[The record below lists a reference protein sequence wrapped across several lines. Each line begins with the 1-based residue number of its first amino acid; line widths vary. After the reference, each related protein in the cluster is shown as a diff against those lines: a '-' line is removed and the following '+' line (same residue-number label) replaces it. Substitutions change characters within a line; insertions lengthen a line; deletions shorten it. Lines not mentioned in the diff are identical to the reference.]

1 LKKLE
6 DILLKESDLTIF
18 KNFIGKIMY
27 LNHLEHKDNHEKLF
41 YEVYEPI
48 IQLAVTSFR
57 KFDKFTAENH
67 DTF

>member
-1 LKKLE
+1 
-6 DILLKESDLTIF
+6 
-18 KNFIGKIMY
+18 MY
-27 LNHLEHKDNHEKLF
+27 LNRLEHKDNHEQFF

-48 IQLAVTSFR
+48 IHLAVTSFR